1 MKADK
6 TIKMKRLSDEEGWE
20 LFSREA
26 LRLRDSTSSQWAYI
40 LNQLK
45 AIDPLFY
52 RIHEAILMELF
63 KSLKYS
69 YDALKAYELRLCF
82 LYLAAYREEEEI
94 DADQL
99 IQVWLAE
106 GLVKSREEGRY
117 SFLKVLEDRCLVEI
131 VAKEDNCLDIWKL
144 KIHDVLKDMTV
155 HIAEVDQNTLF
166 HAVSGSVVE
175 VVPEG
180 FLEKLNMLKVFDLS
194 NTPITFLPKSI
205 HQLKHLLYLLLYNT
219 QAKVIPDQ
227 TFDLS
232 RMHLLDLSFSPLIKS
247 IPSMIKKLKCLQ
259 ILQLTYCYD
268 LEFVSCDISQL
279 TRLEELDMWN
289 TLFAF
294 SWELTDGRELKEASL
309 QDVCK
314 LLRLKRLRLTLKSLV
329 EEEMVGSVVEIHEL
343 WLLWMPEVRQTHLPS
358 DMRAMQKLERVHPY
372 GCDIEPTTDLFSEL
386 RNLKYLKL
394 NSSQI
399 LLTLSG
405 LGLGRLSNLKK
416 IVIEEYLQL
425 KDLGEEFGRRG
436 CFPRLCKL
444 KLWMLPSLESLCSS
458 IREGSLLML
467 QNLVIFRCMNVKVL
481 PSGLYYLKSL
491 GQIRGDKEWWNE
503 INWED
508 EEMKK
513 HLHAK
518 YVEIPDNNN
527 V

>member
-6 TIKMKRLSDEEGWE
+6 TIKMKRLSDKEGWE
-20 LFSREA
+20 LFHKEA
-26 LRLRDSTSSQWAYI
+26 LRLRDSTPSQWAYI

-52 RIHEAILMELF
+52 PIHEAILMELF
-63 KSLKYS
+63 KPLKYN

-106 GLVKSREEGRY
+106 RLVKSREEGHY

-131 VAKEDNCLDIWKL
+131 VVKEENDFDICKL
-144 KIHDVLKDMTV
+144 KIHDVLKDMAV

-166 HAVSGSVVE
+166 HAGQSLKEFPMSASATSVRISLVHNYIKLLPGTFDYMKLEALLLSWNTVE

-180 FLEKLNMLKVFDLS
+180 FLEKLNMLKVLDLS

-205 HQLKHLLYLLLYNT
+205 HQLKHLLYLLLSNT
-219 QAKVIPDQ
+219 REKFI
-227 TFDLS
+227 
-232 RMHLLDLSFSPLIKS
+232 
-247 IPSMIKKLKCLQ
+247 
-259 ILQLTYCYD
+259 
-268 LEFVSCDISQL
+268 SCDISQL
-279 TRLEELDMWN
+279 TGLEELAMWN

-329 EEEMVGSVVEIHEL
+329 EEGM
-343 WLLWMPEVRQTHLPS
+343 
-358 DMRAMQKLERVHPY
+358 
-372 GCDIEPTTDLFSEL
+372 
-386 RNLKYLKL
+386 YLKL

-405 LGLGRLSNLKK
+405 LGLGRLSDLKK
-416 IVIEEYLQL
+416 IVIEECFQL

-458 IREGSLLML
+458 IREGSLPML

-481 PSGLYYLKSL
+481 PSSLYYLKSL

>member
-1 MKADK
+1 
-6 TIKMKRLSDEEGWE
+6 
-20 LFSREA
+20 
-26 LRLRDSTSSQWAYI
+26 
-40 LNQLK
+40 
-45 AIDPLFY
+45 
-52 RIHEAILMELF
+52 MELF
-63 KSLKYS
+63 KPLKYN

-106 GLVKSREEGRY
+106 RLVKSREEGHY

-131 VAKEDNCLDIWKL
+131 VVKEENDFDICKL
-144 KIHDVLKDMTV
+144 KIHDVLKDMAV

-166 HAVSGSVVE
+166 HAGQSLKEFPMSASATSVRISLVHNYIKLLPGTFDYMKLEALLLSWNTVE

-180 FLEKLNMLKVFDLS
+180 FLEKLNMLKVLDLS

-205 HQLKHLLYLLLYNT
+205 HQLKHLLYLLLSNT
-219 QAKVIPDQ
+219 
-227 TFDLS
+227 
-232 RMHLLDLSFSPLIKS
+232 REKS
-247 IPSMIKKLKCLQ
+247 IPSMIKKLKRLQ
-259 ILQLTYCYD
+259 ILKLSYCYD
-268 LEFVSCDISQL
+268 LEFISCDISQL
-279 TRLEELDMWN
+279 TGLEELAMWN

-329 EEEMVGSVVEIHEL
+329 EEGMVGNLVELHEL
-343 WLLWMPEVRQTHLPS
+343 WLLWMPEVHQTHLPS
-358 DMRAMQKLERVHPY
+358 DMRAMQKLERVH
-372 GCDIEPTTDLFSEL
+372 
-386 RNLKYLKL
+386 
-394 NSSQI
+394 
-399 LLTLSG
+399 LLSD
-405 LGLGRLSNLKK
+405 LKK
-416 IVIEEYLQL
+416 IVIEECFQL

-458 IREGSLLML
+458 IREGSLPML

-481 PSGLYYLKSL
+481 PSSLYYLKSL

>member
-1 MKADK
+1 
-6 TIKMKRLSDEEGWE
+6 
-20 LFSREA
+20 
-26 LRLRDSTSSQWAYI
+26 
-40 LNQLK
+40 
-45 AIDPLFY
+45 
-52 RIHEAILMELF
+52 MELF

-166 HAVSGSVVE
+166 HA
-175 VVPEG
+175 EG

-219 QAKVIPDQ
+219 QA
-227 TFDLS
+227 
-232 RMHLLDLSFSPLIKS
+232 KS